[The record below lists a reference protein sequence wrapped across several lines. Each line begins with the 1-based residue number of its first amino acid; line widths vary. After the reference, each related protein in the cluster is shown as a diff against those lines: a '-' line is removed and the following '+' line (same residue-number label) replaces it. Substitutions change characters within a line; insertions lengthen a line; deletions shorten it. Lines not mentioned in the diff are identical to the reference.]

1 MEHEPQ
7 REGGEGL
14 VGRGPSAVET
24 EQCNLGGE
32 GGEERV
38 CLVADDSGGHK
49 TFQEIPSFFTAKI
62 RGM

>member
-1 MEHEPQ
+1 M
-7 REGGEGL
+7 
-14 VGRGPSAVET
+14 ET

-32 GGEERV
+32 GREERV